1 MSGTVLEP
9 LERKHNVW
17 ELCLTLHGHSGLVK
31 GFQCAPLS
39 YKVSML
45 FAKTASRCYRCA
57 MWCQLVWSEWFSF
70 HHLDH
75 STTPGHWE
83 WGSSSSWRVAVGPPK
98 KILQFHLR
106 YLGELFAKVGS
117 WDQVVSNPGRGWCCN
132 GLNGLNGSEW
142 SEQKLKLWR
151 EALVQTLELKQ
162 VVQAWCFQLSKHHC
176 LPHANPSDFKI
187 ECYLLVNYD

>member
-57 MWCQLVWSEWFSF
+57 MWCQLVWSEWLSF

-75 STTPGHWE
+75 STTPRPGHWE

-98 KILQFHLR
+98 TDL
-106 YLGELFAKVGS
+106 
-117 WDQVVSNPGRGWCCN
+117 VVSPALTWGSCLLRLDPGIKLSLIQVGVDGAMAWM
-132 GLNGLNGSEW
+132 GLNGLNGVNKNW
-142 SEQKLKLWR
+142 SCDVRHWYKL
-151 EALVQTLELKQ
+151 
-162 VVQAWCFQLSKHHC
+162 
-176 LPHANPSDFKI
+176 
-187 ECYLLVNYD
+187 